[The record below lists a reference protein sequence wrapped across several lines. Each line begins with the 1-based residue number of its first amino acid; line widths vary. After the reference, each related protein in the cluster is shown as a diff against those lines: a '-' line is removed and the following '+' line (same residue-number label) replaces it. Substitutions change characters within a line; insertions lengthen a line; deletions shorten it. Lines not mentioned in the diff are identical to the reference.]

1 MFSLSGAFSIKS
13 FMDGHWDDNVFYN
26 SPEDYLH
33 GLNDGELWKM
43 DIVLG
48 TSNWD
53 ICLDSNLKL
62 GKVLAQRNIPHWLD
76 IRQNREHDWPVWR
89 EMFPHY
95 LSRIKFV

>member
-1 MFSLSGAFSIKS
+1 
-13 FMDGHWDDNVFYN
+13 MDGHWDDNVFYN
-26 SPEDYLH
+26 SPEDYLY

-53 ICLDSNLKL
+53 ICLDANLKL
-62 GKVLAQRNIPHWLD
+62 SKLLAQRDIPHWLD

>member
-1 MFSLSGAFSIKS
+1 MNGF
-13 FMDGHWDDNVFYN
+13 HNEEVYYH

-33 GLNDGELWKM
+33 GLHDRELWNM

-53 ICLDSNLKL
+53 ICLDDNLRLSRILSSKD
-62 GKVLAQRNIPHWLD
+62 VHHWLD
-76 IRQNREHDWPVWR
+76 IRHNQPHDWPVWR

-95 LSRIKFV
+95 LSRIKFF